1 MLDEGL
7 EGALGVH
14 IANNVIGTILIEP
27 AAGIGYY
34 GQLFRNIGPNTG
46 DGMFSVLFYLGLAL
60 LFLFIYYYKRINII
74 QIKSRLKIK

>member
-14 IANNVIGTILIEP
+14 IANNVLGATLVEP

-34 GQLFRNIGPNTG
+34 GQLFKNIGPNTG
-46 DGMFSVLFYLGLAL
+46 DRMFSVLFDLGLVL
-60 LFLFIYYYKRINII
+60 LFLLIYYYKRITIT
-74 QIKSRLKIK
+74 QIKSRLEIK